1 MNVQAKLVAKHS
13 LENAGARAAVS
24 DCAVATADISVVI
37 PSADR
42 TELALET
49 VRSVLAQSRPVREII
64 VVPNG
69 SDEHAAFWQ
78 AQAGGKVRVLRH
90 TGRGQQAARNA
101 GIEAALSPWV
111 ALLDDDDLYAPDF
124 IASVMPAIADGRADV
139 IATDHRKFRPHR
151 IDRKTNF
158 QAAPPGYWKGIRP
171 AGEKAEWS
179 YVGRFPLHRLL
190 KRVPIYPSTTVIR
203 RDFALGI
210 GGYDPQMKGIRAEDV
225 EFLIRALTYGT
236 VSLVWRPLVSYRIHG
251 GNLSKSPALRAIG
264 RWRIFE
270 FARDN
275 HPHLPSSFCRALDR
289 DLPRRRRKIFRLA
302 CELGDVELMDEAW
315 SKLRLYD
322 LTPAIVFKRLAA
334 TISRRSS
341 TGLVEQP
348 RQGLS
353 TRAL

>member
-124 IASVMPAIADGRADV
+124 IASVMPAIADGRVREDLV
-139 IATDHRKFRPHR
+139 YRL
-151 IDRKTNF
+151 
-158 QAAPPGYWKGIRP
+158 
-171 AGEKAEWS
+171 S
-179 YVGRFPLHRLL
+179 SFPI
-190 KRVPIYPSTTVIR
+190 RVP
-203 RDFALGI
+203 
-210 GGYDPQMKGIRAEDV
+210 
-225 EFLIRALTYGT
+225 
-236 VSLVWRPLVSYRIHG
+236 PLR
-251 GNLSKSPALRAIG
+251 
-264 RWRIFE
+264 
-270 FARDN
+270 
-275 HPHLPSSFCRALDR
+275 DR
-289 DLPRRRRKIFRLA
+289 DEDAETGERFFLGDRFHGSRDRDGRPTGRIQGPRRGA
-302 CELGDVELMDEAW
+302 
-315 SKLRLYD
+315 
-322 LTPAIVFKRLAA
+322 
-334 TISRRSS
+334 RSS
-341 TGLVEQP
+341 VRVYRRAGP
-348 RQGLS
+348 G
-353 TRAL
+353 TRAGR